1 MRKTLN
7 RLKKCGFFV
16 VLAFIALSLFLPP
29 PSFGEA
35 TQVKA
40 VVPAGTE
47 VYTRFN
53 VTVTI
58 VDVVDLYAWQ
68 IRLYYNSTALK
79 WINATLP
86 SGHIFDGKLFVSVD
100 PGNGTDAG
108 GAYILYFATLIGG
121 TPSFTGSGVLCQIT
135 FEAHNEGTSMLTFS
149 RPLGADGD
157 TWLSK
162 PDLNFNVLFTAVDG
176 LVTIQESSDTTPPN
190 IQIAY
195 PLNNSEVKAPRL
207 TITWSGI
214 DEASGIGRYE
224 VRLDGGIWI
233 SLGMS
238 TNYTVGGLGEGS
250 HTFDLKAF
258 DGAGNM
264 KQATAIFS
272 VNTSPLFGPGYIE
285 EAAISV
291 VAVVAILGTIMYFY
305 KAKKPKDAKH
315 EKKLH

>member
-29 PSFGEA
+29 PSFGET

-40 VVPAGTE
+40 VIPAGTE

-68 IRLYYNSTALK
+68 IKLYYDSALSRFV
-79 WINATLP
+79 NCTLP
-86 SGHIFDGKLFVSVD
+86 PGHVFDGKPMSIGGPNNETD
-100 PGNGTDAG
+100 SGGT
-108 GAYILYFATLIGG
+108 YILFLVSLQGDVARF
-121 TPSFTGSGVLCQIT
+121 SGSGILFRIY
-135 FEAHNEGTSMLTFS
+135 FEAQAAGTSALNFS
-149 RPLGADGD
+149 RPYDDWTYLLNYDLITIPAELFDG
-157 TWLSK
+157 S
-162 PDLNFNVLFTAVDG
+162 
-176 LVTIQESSDTTPPN
+176 VTIQESSDTTPPN
-190 IQIAY
+190 IQITY
-195 PLNNSEVKAPRL
+195 PLNNSEVKTSNVR
-207 TITWSGI
+207 IMWSGI

-272 VNTSPLFGPGYIE
+272 VNTSPLLGPGYIE